1 MLLWGIVAAV
11 AAFAI
16 ARPYLERTAEGL
28 MLGFGEVKRA
38 AVYEVGEGRPFAT
51 ISAALEPATPG
62 DRIVVFTGIYRETIR
77 LKSHVA
83 IESAPLHG
91 AVLEASGVAVTAE
104 DVRGARLSGFRIRQ
118 DRAGSLQAG
127 LRLIDSAAEI
137 SGLEIT
143 DAREAGI
150 EIIGS
155 SGPLVMANRIVSNW
169 GPGVIIR
176 DFASPQLLNNVIT
189 GNGKH
194 TEPRRSGVEIFG
206 AADPLLLNN
215 VIYDNGA
222 EPIQAS
228 PLTRTEDMMRQNF
241 FGSPALP
248 RGRRPVRVAP

>member
-1 MLLWGIVAAV
+1 
-11 AAFAI
+11 
-16 ARPYLERTAEGL
+16 
-28 MLGFGEVKRA
+28 
-38 AVYEVGEGRPFAT
+38 VYEVGEGRQFAT
-51 ISAALEPATPG
+51 ISAALEAATAG
-62 DRIVVFTGIYRETIR
+62 DRIVISPGVYRETIQ
-77 LKSHVA
+77 LKSQVA
-83 IESAPLHG
+83 LESSQLHG
-91 AVLEASGVAVTAE
+91 AVIEASGVAVTAQ
-104 DVRGARLSGFRIRQ
+104 DVHGARVSRFRIRQ

-127 LRLIDSAAEI
+127 LRLIDSAVEV

-155 SGPLVMANRIVSNW
+155 SGPLVIANRVVSNW

-176 DFASPQLLNNVIT
+176 DSASPQLLHNVIA

-194 TEPRRSGVEIFG
+194 IEPRRSGVEIHG

-228 PLTRTEDMMRQNF
+228 PLIRTEDMLRQNF
-241 FGSPALP
+241 FGSAALP
-248 RGRRPVRVAP
+248 RGQRPVRVAP